1 MIPRFRFLWKKK
13 KTPTESFVKENKE
26 RKEEINVER

>member
-13 KTPTESFVKENKE
+13 NPTESFVKENKE